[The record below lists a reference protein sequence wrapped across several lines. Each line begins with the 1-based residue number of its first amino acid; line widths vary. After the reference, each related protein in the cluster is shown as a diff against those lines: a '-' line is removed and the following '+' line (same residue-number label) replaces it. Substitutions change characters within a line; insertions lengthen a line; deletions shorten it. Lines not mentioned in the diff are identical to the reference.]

1 MKRIMR
7 TLIILVC
14 AYSLAYGQELKVPE
28 GCQAGAEAQA
38 GPQGYADK
46 IIHQRTGIELVL
58 VPAGTFTMGSNDRQS
73 SGAMRPAHEVRIEA
87 PFYMARTEVTN
98 AQYSKFIAES
108 GYEGQEDT
116 DPAYDLYL
124 RHLRGHSLM
133 PTGDDYPI
141 VWVSWKN
148 AREFCKWAGL
158 ALPSDAQW
166 EYACRAG
173 TTTRY
178 YFGDEESDFG
188 KYGWA
193 LGDQPRP
200 GDSDYLTHQV
210 AQKLPNAWGLYDMLG
225 NVWEWVEDDYVEDYE
240 GAPTDGTA
248 RVEGKMTRVMRGGSW
263 SNVTPFW
270 ACGCGARYGNA
281 PDGASN
287 DIGFRVTLSLAD

>member
-1 MKRIMR
+1 MKRIVQ
-7 TLIILVC
+7 TLIILLC
-14 AYSLAYGQELKVPE
+14 AYSLAYGEGLKVPE
-28 GCQAGAEAQA
+28 GCRAAAEAQV

-46 IIHQRTGIELVL
+46 IIHQKTGIELVL
-58 VPAGTFTMGSNDRQS
+58 VPAGTLTMR
-73 SGAMRPAHEVRIEA
+73 HHVRYLPDSPHQVGIEA

-108 GYEGQEDT
+108 GYDGQEDT

-124 RHLRGHSLM
+124 RHLRGDSLM

-148 AREFCKWAGL
+148 ARAFCQWAGL
-158 ALPSDAQW
+158 ALPSEAQW

-193 LGDQPRP
+193 LGDRPRP

-225 NVWEWVEDDYVEDYE
+225 NVWEWVEDDYVGGYE

-263 SNVTPFW
+263 SNATPFW
-270 ACGCGARYGNA
+270 VCGCGARVNNA
-281 PDGASN
+281 PDSAAN
-287 DIGFRVTLSLAD
+287 AIGFRVTLPLAD